1 MTNEPMDFEHL
12 KDWFNELNVFAVEI
26 GLKITHIEEGY
37 AKAELPITPKHMNPY
52 NTLHGGVLY
61 TMADVA
67 GGSAALS
74 HNRPVF
80 TVDSQFH
87 FLNAGRNVTTL
98 YGEGRTIKAGKQL
111 IVVEIDVTDQNG
123 LLLCKGTFTYM
134 QVSKEMSG
142 MGPFFTKEK

>member
-1 MTNEPMDFEHL
+1 MDSGQMSYEGL
-12 KDWFNELNVFAVEI
+12 KNWFNELNVFAKEI
-26 GLKITHIEEGY
+26 GVNITVIEQGH
-37 AKAELPITPKHMNPY
+37 AKAMMEVNATHANPY
-52 NTLHGGVLY
+52 GTLHGGVLY

-87 FLNAGRNVTTL
+87 FLNAGRNVKIL
-98 YGEGRTIKAGKQL
+98 YGEGTTIKAGKQL
-111 IVVEIDVTDQNG
+111 IVVETKVTDQDG

-134 QVSKEMSG
+134 QVSEKMSG
-142 MGPFFTKEK
+142 MSSFGLQG